1 MVKKLNKNYRKT
13 QYRRICLFHKQ
24 TFVSVPVLT
33 VAVVASIDAALQS
46 LCLSELGQHLSE
58 GAAALVGQRRSR
70 ALLRA
75 VVALR
80 ELQGQVPERLH
91 RVRLVLTGQTSHLEG

>member
-1 MVKKLNKNYRKT
+1 MS
-13 QYRRICLFHKQ
+13 IPQ
-24 TFVSVPVLT
+24 TDRFVSVPVLT
-33 VAVVASIDAALQS
+33 VAVVAGVDAALQG

-75 VVALR
+75 VVALW

-91 RVRLVLTGQTSHLEG
+91 RVRLVLTGQTRHLDRCRDNQANILPRAY